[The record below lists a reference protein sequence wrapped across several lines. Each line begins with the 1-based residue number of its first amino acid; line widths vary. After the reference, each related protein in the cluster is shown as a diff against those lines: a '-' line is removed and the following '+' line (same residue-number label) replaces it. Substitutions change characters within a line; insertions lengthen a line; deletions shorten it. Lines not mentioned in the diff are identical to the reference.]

1 MIARMIAA
9 MPSVSKMV
17 VKRLVW
23 AKSVSVLRKPVDG
36 VGWGS
41 GGRRA
46 GQRLILIQDVDVDD
60 LFSDVAHCFFLRLIS
75 YYLFISLY
83 EQSCILLTILK
94 NVANLSPVF
103 LLTLMMPLCADDIFI
118 YSPSVSLL
126 PFMFKKPLYLFC
138 GSI

>member
-1 MIARMIAA
+1 MGESGECVEEAGG
-9 MPSVSKMV
+9 
-17 VKRLVW
+17 W
-23 AKSVSVLRKPVDG
+23 G
-36 VGWGS
+36 GWGS

-118 YSPSVSLL
+118 FPQCL
-126 PFMFKKPLYLFC
+126 PITFYA
-138 GSI
+138 